1 MRYKETLLP
10 GARAFETRVRAQ
22 WCDVD
27 VAGIVYFAA
36 YWRFVERAEMD
47 FFREL
52 GFPYDRVF
60 EEYQFWLPRVRCE
73 AEYHA
78 PALMDDWL
86 RLRTHVE
93 RVGASSVRWRTVVFN
108 ERTGEPGAEFVLTV
122 ACIDRKRKKSRSL
135 PEAIRSAL
143 IACVAEAAS

>member
-1 MRYKETLLP
+1 MPRA
-10 GARAFETRVRAQ
+10 ARVFETRIRTQ
-22 WCDVD
+22 WSDVD

-36 YWRFVERAEMD
+36 YWRFVERAEME

-60 EEYQFWLPRVRCE
+60 EDYDFWLPRVRCE

-78 PALMDDWL
+78 PAMMDDWL

-93 RVGASSVRWRTVVFN
+93 KVGASSVRWKTVVFN
-108 ERTGEPGAEFVLTV
+108 ERSGQAGAAFTLTV
-122 ACIDRKRKKSRSL
+122 ACIDGATKASRPL
-135 PEAIRSAL
+135 PAALRSAL
-143 IACVAEAAS
+143 LGCVAGEEP

>member
-1 MRYKETLLP
+1 MKYRETLAH
-10 GARAFETRVRAQ
+10 GTRVFETRVRAQ

-47 FFREL
+47 FFRDL

-60 EEYQFWLPRVRCE
+60 EDYGFWLPRVHCE

-93 RVGASSVRWRTVVFN
+93 RVGGSSVRWKTVVFN
-108 ERTGEPGAEFVLTV
+108 ERTGEAGAAFTLTV
-122 ACIDRKRKKSRSL
+122 ACIDRERKKSRPL
-135 PEAIRSAL
+135 PEAIRAAL
-143 IACVAEAAS
+143 AACVAEAP

>member
-1 MRYKETLLP
+1 VRYRETRP
-10 GARAFETRVRAQ
+10 AGARIFEARVRAQ

-36 YWRFVERAEMD
+36 YWRFVERAEME
-47 FFREL
+47 FFRDL

-60 EEYQFWLPRVRCE
+60 AEYGFWLPRVRCE

-86 RLRTHVE
+86 DLRTHIE
-93 RVGASSVRWRTVVFN
+93 RVGASSVRWKTVVFN
-108 ERTGEPGAEFVLTV
+108 DRTGDPGAEFTLTV
-122 ACIDRKRKKSRSL
+122 ACIDRERKKSMPL
-135 PEAIRSAL
+135 PPALRSAL
-143 IACVAEAAS
+143 LACVP

>member
-1 MRYKETLLP
+1 MRYKESLP
-10 GARAFETRVRAQ
+10 AGARIFETRVRAQ

-36 YWRFVERAEMD
+36 YWRFVERAEME
-47 FFREL
+47 FFEEL

-60 EEYQFWLPRVRCE
+60 ADYSFWLPRVACQ

-78 PALMDDWL
+78 PALMNDVL

-93 RVGASSVRWRTVVFN
+93 RVGASSVRWKTVVFN
-108 ERTGEPGAEFVLTV
+108 DGTDEAGAEFTITV
-122 ACIDRKRKKSRSL
+122 ACIDAESKKSRHL
-135 PEAIRSAL
+135 PPEIRRAL
-143 IACVAEAAS
+143 LGCVAAG